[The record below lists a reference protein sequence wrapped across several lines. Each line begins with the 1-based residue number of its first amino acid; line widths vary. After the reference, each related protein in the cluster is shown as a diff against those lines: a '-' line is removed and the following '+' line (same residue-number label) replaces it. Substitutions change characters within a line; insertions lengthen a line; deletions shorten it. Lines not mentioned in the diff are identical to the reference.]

1 MKYIEIEFSLR
12 PLQIYSEILQS
23 DLSDIGFE
31 SFQDINKGFL
41 AYCQEDDYK
50 DEEFNTL
57 IKRFSEINPEVE
69 ISFKTYEIEQQDWNA
84 EWEKSYE
91 PVLVDDF
98 CFIHAHFHNRME
110 DIKYNIEISPK
121 MSFGTAHHPTTYQI
135 IQLLKDENM
144 EGKSVVDMGSGTG
157 VLAILAKK
165 KGGSYVESID
175 NDEWAFN
182 NSLENIKTNNADIR
196 VRFGNAG
203 LLDRDYD
210 IFIANINRNILLED
224 MKKYSQHIKKG
235 GLLFLSGFYT
245 EDISTLMEEA
255 SKYGFV
261 LEREISRD
269 NWAAIRLIKK

>member
-50 DEEFNTL
+50 DEEFNAL

-69 ISFKTYEIEQQDWNA
+69 ISFKTNEIEQQDWNA

-135 IQLLKDENM
+135 IQLLKDENL
-144 EGKSVVDMGSGTG
+144 EGRSVMDMGSGTG

-165 KGGSYVESID
+165 KGGSYVEAID

-224 MKKYSQHIKKG
+224 MKKYSQHIIKG

-261 LEREISRD
+261 LDKEISRD

>member
-69 ISFKTYEIEQQDWNA
+69 ISFKTNEIEQQDWNA